1 MEVLEREGD
10 ALHGSGA
17 APLVGVVEEVLEL
30 VPVAGPGIGDGHR
43 GDDGLGRAGSGRS
56 LPAPVRR
63 GEGVGEAGAGQRR
76 ATEAGELLRQRRH
89 FCGLASP
96 PARSPAATACR
107 APSGLDWVRER
118 FLSD

>member
-96 PARSPAATACR
+96 LLGRLLQLRVARLL
-107 APSGLDWVRER
+107 GWIG
-118 FLSD
+118 